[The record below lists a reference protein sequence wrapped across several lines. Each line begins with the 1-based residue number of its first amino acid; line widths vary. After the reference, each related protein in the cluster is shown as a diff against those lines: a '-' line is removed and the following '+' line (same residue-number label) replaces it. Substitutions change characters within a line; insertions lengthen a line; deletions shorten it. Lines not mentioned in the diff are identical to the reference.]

1 MMRKYFFSEEYG
13 RNIIWPMLSGFFLK
27 IGAKENIFG
36 QIIMPKDHY
45 LFNLDEKK
53 INNEYLSYNNLHYI
67 LLDGATEYIADK
79 RLRNIKSKINIYYV
93 GKLDAFWNNI
103 ENAQPLFPDSLDEFY
118 EFLPKIKKKF
128 PIFFKKYF
136 LKKFITTLINLK
148 NFELFNHH
156 IFQRKKFVYYGY
168 IRPTQEQLTVYQ
180 NRLNLE
186 YDHFKIFFEKC
197 NDVSQLK
204 QNVNKFCV
212 LKKHLLQVIN
222 VKDYPYLNEFLLF
235 MIRNILCNFLKE
247 KDDFFIYDG
256 AGGDYNFNAYEMLL
270 GNQHVYLD
278 FGSKVG
284 VDTVYP
290 RQALLNLSNRETIRF
305 NLNEKF
311 ISMSERD
318 SCLFL
323 QDRID
328 KFLNNLNIK
337 T

>member
-1 MMRKYFFSEEYG
+1 MRKYFFSEEYG